1 MHLAT
6 ANRCRAPMSAPGLG
20 ALLGAKAMPDVTF
33 AMLSFEGPDG
43 YSHAGGLGSRVTD
56 LSRALAQ
63 AGFETHLFFI
73 GAPDLP
79 GYEVQENGRLHL
91 HRWCQWISRYHPGG
105 VYDGEEG
112 KLHDWNRSLPN
123 WLVSELVRPRVS
135 AGGSVAILAEEWHT
149 VGSIMTLHD
158 ILCRLGLRNRVKSLW
173 NANNTFG
180 FDRIPFDRLSRSA
193 AITTVSRY
201 MKHVMWRYRVDA
213 RVIPNG
219 IADQWLHPVDRGAA
233 CGLRKLLRDRL
244 TLVKVARW
252 DPDKRWDMAV
262 EAVAFMKGPGL
273 RPLFLARGG
282 VEHHGEEVIARA
294 RRLDLRLAFARWA
307 GNDGQSMVEAIRPL
321 MGADMIILEN
331 FLSEEQRRTL
341 FRVADA
347 VLANSGVE
355 PFGLVGLETMAV
367 GGIAFVGC
375 TGEDYVT
382 HRQDAISL
390 QSSDPREIVHQ
401 ITYLKRSSEAARRLR
416 RAARCSAARYTW
428 ASVIRRVLLPLL
440 QELGI
445 DFGLRPW
452 FDEAVSLRHREKG
465 VDVPSTVKPTVA
477 AIPPVVIGQGLPV
490 VDSVH
495 GN

>member
-1 MHLAT
+1 MT
-6 ANRCRAPMSAPGLG
+6 
-20 ALLGAKAMPDVTF
+20 MPEVTF
-33 AMLSFEGPDG
+33 VMLSFEGPDS
-43 YSHAGGLGSRVTD
+43 YSHAGGLGTRVTD
-56 LSRALAQ
+56 LSRALART
-63 AGFETHLFFI
+63 GFETHLFFI
-73 GAPDLP
+73 GDPHLP
-79 GYEVQENGRLHL
+79 GHEVLENGRLHL

-112 KLHDWNRSLPN
+112 KLRDWNRSLPN
-123 WLVSELVRPRVS
+123 WLVSELICPRVS
-135 AGGSVAILAEEWHT
+135 AGGSVAVLAEEWHT
-149 VGSIMTLHD
+149 AGSLLTLDD
-158 ILCRLGLRNRVKSLW
+158 ILRPLGLRNRVNLLW

-180 FDRIPFDRLSRSA
+180 FDRVPFASLGSSA
-193 AITTVSRY
+193 TVTTVSRY
-201 MKHVMWRYRVDA
+201 MKHLMWRYKVDA

-219 IADQWLHPVDRGAA
+219 IDDQWLRPVDRGTA
-233 CGLRKLLRDRL
+233 CGLRRLLGDRL

-282 VEHHGEEVIARA
+282 VEHHGQEVIARA
-294 RRLDLRLAFARWA
+294 RQMDLSLAFARWD
-307 GNDGQSMVEAIRPL
+307 GNDAGSMIEAIRPL
-321 MGADMIILEN
+321 LGADMVVLEN
-331 FLSEEQRRTL
+331 YLSEEQRRVL

-347 VLANSGVE
+347 VLANSGIE

-401 ITYLKRSSEAARRLR
+401 ISYLRRSREAARRLR

-428 ASVIRRVLLPLL
+428 ASVIRRVLLPFM
-440 QELGI
+440 QEMGI

-452 FDEAVSLRHREKG
+452 FDEAVPVCGREPHG
-465 VDVPSTVKPTVA
+465 DSP
-477 AIPPVVIGQGLPV
+477 AIARPVVIRPLRIEMDRVLPV
-490 VDSVH
+490 AGSVQ
-495 GN
+495 GI